1 MPRYKSKAQKTWME
15 ANRPDL
21 AKQYAAETPE
31 NAQLPQSLSPRSAS
45 EKRRIARQLAA
56 LRKQKQ
62 PFGKIAVNKVYRKIA
77 YKGELS

>member
-1 MPRYKSKAQKTWME
+1 MYKSKAQKTWME

-21 AKQYAAETPE
+21 AKQFEAKTPK

-62 PFGKIAVNKVYRKIA
+62 PFGDLGPNKVYRKIA